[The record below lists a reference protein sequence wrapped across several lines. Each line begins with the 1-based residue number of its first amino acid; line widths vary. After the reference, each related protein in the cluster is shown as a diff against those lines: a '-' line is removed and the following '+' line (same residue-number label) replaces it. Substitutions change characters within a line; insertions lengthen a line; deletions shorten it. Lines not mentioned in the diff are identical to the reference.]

1 MIVDLLKG
9 KVNIMKYDKR
19 KNRKVSCCL
28 CRGILFLLLLL
39 TYTDFAVGEQTHIIV
54 KGNITNIPPDS
65 PDFIH
70 LYSYYGSDLSEDASA
85 SVNEQGGFKFEI
97 KDMLPQ
103 GLYKIGI
110 DQTNAATIVISGE
123 ESIVIN
129 ADYGQLKA
137 DNITVTNSRE
147 NEAYRALLSEWN
159 SMAEKMVSLN
169 IEKAQISTVDPLF
182 TRKTKAIEERV
193 KRIFQ
198 EYNVNLLY
206 TKETYPDT
214 FMADVI
220 VSLTLIPLR
229 IDHPDLKDK
238 YDNERAFMHDYFF
251 EFIDFDD
258 ARIIHTP
265 FLAKKYFTYLNQYSH
280 HTSQGLKDSVD
291 FLLAKAE
298 TDTDVYGF
306 TIQYL
311 IDTFQKKG
319 LPKLTEYVMDT
330 YEEGC
335 GKPLSV
341 KTTEMFKDLK
351 RLRVGQIAPEMVSQ
365 SPDGEMVALSS
376 LIGKKVLMIYFWA
389 SWCESCEAEN
399 PNIVRLYNMFH
410 DKGFDIYAVALD
422 SDKIEWIEAVKKH
435 KFTWTNV
442 SDLREWESQSVETYH
457 VNRTPT
463 IYLLDREGRI
473 MAKNL
478 RGKEL
483 EMKLNELM
491 N

>member
-1 MIVDLLKG
+1 M
-9 KVNIMKYDKR
+9 
-19 KNRKVSCCL
+19 
-28 CRGILFLLLLL
+28 
-39 TYTDFAVGEQTHIIV
+39 
-54 KGNITNIPPDS
+54 
-65 PDFIH
+65 
-70 LYSYYGSDLSEDASA
+70 
-85 SVNEQGGFKFEI
+85 
-97 KDMLPQ
+97 
-103 GLYKIGI
+103 
-110 DQTNAATIVISGE
+110 
-123 ESIVIN
+123 
-129 ADYGQLKA
+129 
-137 DNITVTNSRE
+137 
-147 NEAYRALLSEWN
+147 
-159 SMAEKMVSLN
+159 
-169 IEKAQISTVDPLF
+169 
-182 TRKTKAIEERV
+182 
-193 KRIFQ
+193 
-198 EYNVNLLY
+198 
-206 TKETYPDT
+206 
-214 FMADVI
+214 
-220 VSLTLIPLR
+220 
-229 IDHPDLKDK
+229 
-238 YDNERAFMHDYFF
+238 
-251 EFIDFDD
+251 
-258 ARIIHTP
+258 
-265 FLAKKYFTYLNQYSH
+265 
-280 HTSQGLKDSVD
+280 
-291 FLLAKAE
+291 
-298 TDTDVYGF
+298 
-306 TIQYL
+306 